1 MGFRT
6 FRAKLRTAFLALG
19 LAAIAFTGWEA
30 SVGATEALRE
40 TTRERLTALQQTRRR
55 QIERYF
61 ADLGN
66 HVLALSSDES
76 AIRAMEEFSAAWRT
90 LPESPRGT
98 AAHTALATFY
108 RERFTPTVTRDAGG
122 PEMAASWFPADP
134 RAVTLQHLFL
144 AANPH
149 PLGAKDRL
157 LEAPGPYGAVHARY
171 HPTLHRYQSAFGFYD
186 VFLIEAGTGRVLY
199 TVFKEVDLG
208 VRLSDVPYSA
218 SPLAEAFRRASALTE
233 PEQYVTL
240 DYRPYLP
247 SHLTPAAFVAAPIWR
262 AGRQAGT
269 LAIQIS
275 INEVNR
281 VMTAEHRWSEEGLGR
296 SGQAYIVGAD
306 GTLRSDLRGRIERPE
321 GYYVELERAG
331 TEAAVVDEVQR
342 HGTAILRLRPP
353 ARAEAVL
360 RSEGKLHV
368 AGLDWKLVAEM
379 DEAEAFEPARR
390 LRNRIALI
398 GIGVALAFWAAA
410 AWLAGSVTRPLQ
422 ALIEGTE
429 RLAGADFSTRLSPHS
444 NDEFGQLAHAFNRMA
459 SELDRTT
466 VSRAEY
472 RELAGRLITAQED
485 ERRRVGRELHDDLT
499 QRLAAVAIQ
508 AGMLEH
514 QTGEP
519 AARAAA
525 AKVKDSIAR
534 LSGDVHAL
542 SRRLHPSILD
552 DLGLV
557 AALEQECRGFF
568 ERGGPPVDFSATGDW
583 SGASPDVQ
591 LALYR
596 IAQEA
601 LHNIHKH
608 AGAEHVAIRLGQL
621 PDGEAALTITDDGRG
636 FDRAAPDWRPG
647 IGLASMQERARL
659 LGGLCTVHS
668 EPARGTTLEVR
679 IPRAA
684 TESDSRQAPPA
695 AG

>member
-30 SVGATEALRE
+30 SEGATAALRE

-61 ADLGN
+61 TDLGN

-76 AIRAMEEFSAAWRT
+76 AIRAIEEFSAAWRT
-90 LPESPRGT
+90 LPESPRGS
-98 AAHTALATFY
+98 APHTALETFY
-108 RERFTPTVTRDAGG
+108 RERFTPTVARDAGG
-122 PEMAASWFPADP
+122 QAMATAWFPTDA
-134 RAVTLQHLFL
+134 RTVSLQHLFL

-149 PLGAKDRL
+149 PLGAKDRQ

-199 TVFKEVDLG
+199 TVFKEIDLG
-208 VRLSDVPYSA
+208 VELTRAPYVH

-233 PEQYVTL
+233 PEQYATL

-247 SHLTPAAFVAAPIWR
+247 SHLAPAAFVAAPIWR
-262 AGRQAGT
+262 AGRQAGI

-281 VMTAEHRWSEEGLGR
+281 VMTADHRWSEEGLGR
-296 SGQAYIVGAD
+296 SGQAYIVGPD
-306 GTLRSDLRGRIERPE
+306 GTLRSDLRVRIERPE
-321 GYYVELERAG
+321 GFYTELEKAG
-331 TEAAVVDEVQR
+331 TAAAVVDEVQR

-353 ARAEAVL
+353 ERGSAVL
-360 RSEGKLHV
+360 RSESTLHV
-368 AGLDWKLVAEM
+368 AGLNWKLVAEL

-398 GIGVALAFWAAA
+398 GLGVALAFWAAA

-422 ALIEGTE
+422 ALTEGTE
-429 RLAGADFSTRLSPHS
+429 RLAGADFSTRLEPQS

-508 AGMLEH
+508 AGLLE
-514 QTGEP
+514 QRSTDATAREA
-519 AARAAA
+519 AAR
-525 AKVKDSIAR
+525 VKDSIAR

-557 AALEQECRGFF
+557 AALEQECRAFF
-568 ERGGPPVDFSATGDW
+568 ERGGPPVEFSSAGDW
-583 SGASPDVQ
+583 SSASAPVQ

-596 IAQEA
+596 IVQEA

-608 AGAEHVAIRLGQL
+608 AGADHVAIRLEQL
-621 PDGEAALTITDDGRG
+621 PTGEAALTVTDDGRG
-636 FDRAAPDWRPG
+636 FDRAAADWRPG
-647 IGLASMQERARL
+647 VGLASMQERARL
-659 LGGLCTVHS
+659 LGGGCTVRS
-668 EPARGTTLEVR
+668 APARGTTLEVR

-684 TESDSRQAPPA
+684 TESQSGQAPPA